1 MIYLD
6 YAANTP
12 IDKEVLDYYYEISQ
26 KYYGNP
32 NSNHKM
38 GLMAKEVIDKAM
50 ENIAKKFGVSK
61 EEIIYTSGATESN
74 NMAIKGV
81 CERYKNNGKHIIVSS
96 LEHNSIIASATA
108 MQEKGFDVDLVP
120 VNKDGLVDITELKKL
135 IREDTILV
143 SIVSVDSEIGLV
155 QPIEEISKLLKN
167 YPNIHFHTDAVQAIG
182 KVKIDYSDV
191 DLITFAPH
199 KFYGVNG
206 IGVLI
211 KRKNT
216 NLIPIING
224 GKSTTVYR
232 SGTPVTPL
240 IASVDKALDI
250 ALSNLEDRYNYVLN
264 LNKMIIDHLKK
275 YSFIHINNTDKSIPF
290 TINFSIK
297 GINSMDFAKMLEEKD
312 VYISTKTSC
321 CPLNTPSKLVYALTR
336 DKSLAL
342 TSLRVSLSH
351 LTTKEEINSFLN
363 IFDECVEELKRNGK
377 I

>member
-12 IDKEVLDYYYEISQ
+12 IDKKVLDYYYDISQ
-26 KYYGNP
+26 HYYGNP
-32 NSNHKM
+32 NSTHKV
-38 GLMAKEVIDKAM
+38 GRYAKDIIDNATD
-50 ENIAKKFGVSK
+50 NIAKKFGVSK

-81 CERYKNNGKHIIVSS
+81 CEKYKNKGRHIIISS
-96 LEHNSIIASATA
+96 LEHNSIIASATV
-108 MQEKGFDVDLVP
+108 MQDNGFDVDLVP
-120 VNKDGLVDITELKKL
+120 INKDGLVDINELKKL
-135 IREDTILV
+135 IRNDTILV

-155 QPIEEISKLLKN
+155 QPIEEIGKFLKE
-167 YPNIHFHTDAVQAIG
+167 YPNIHFHTDATQAIG
-182 KVKIDYSDV
+182 KVKIDYSNV
-191 DLITFAPH
+191 DLITFSPH

-211 KRKNT
+211 KKKNT
-216 NLIPIING
+216 NLIPIISG

-240 IASVDKALDI
+240 IASVAKALDI
-250 ALSNLEDRYNYVLN
+250 ALSNLDDRYNYVLE
-264 LNKMIIDHLKK
+264 LNNKIINHIKK

-290 TINFSIK
+290 TINFSINNV
-297 GINSMDFAKMLEEKD
+297 NSKDFAKLLEEKE

-321 CPLNTPSKLVYALTR
+321 CPDNTPSKLVYELTK

-342 TSLRVSLSH
+342 TSVRVSISH
-351 LTTKEEINSFLN
+351 LTTKEEIEKFLK
-363 IFDECVEELKRNGK
+363 IFDECIDKLKNNK
-377 I
+377 KL

>member
-38 GLMAKEVIDKAM
+38 GLMAKEVIDKAT

-211 KRKNT
+211 KKKST

-240 IASVDKALDI
+240 IVSVDKALDI
-250 ALSNLEDRYNYVLN
+250 ALSDLDDRYNYVLD

>member
-12 IDKEVLDYYYEISQ
+12 IDKKVLDYYYDISQ

-32 NSNHKM
+32 NSVHKI
-38 GLMAKEVIDKAM
+38 GKNAKDVIDNAT

-61 EEIIYTSGATESN
+61 EEIIYTSGSTESN

-81 CERYKNNGKHIIVSS
+81 CEKYKKNGKHIIISS
-96 LEHNSIIASATA
+96 LEHNSIIASATV
-108 MQEKGFDVDLVP
+108 MQDKGFDVDLVP
-120 VNKDGLVDITELKKL
+120 INKEGLVDINELKKL
-135 IREDTILV
+135 IRKDTILV
-143 SIVSVDSEIGLV
+143 SIVAVDSEIGLV
-155 QPIEEISKLLKN
+155 QPIEEISILLKQ
-167 YPNIHFHTDAVQAIG
+167 YPNIHFHTDATQAIG
-182 KVKIDYSDV
+182 KVKIDYSNV
-191 DLITFAPH
+191 DLITFSPH
-199 KFYGVNG
+199 KFYGING

-211 KRKNT
+211 KKKNT
-216 NLIPIING
+216 NLIPIISG

-250 ALSNLEDRYNYVLN
+250 ALSNLDDRYNYVLE
-264 LNKMIIDHLKK
+264 LNKKVINHLKK
-275 YSFIHINNTDKSIPF
+275 YSLIHINNTNKSIPY

-297 GINSMDFAKMLEEKD
+297 NVNSKNFAKMLEERD

-321 CPLNTPSKLVYALTR
+321 CPDNTPSKLVYALTK

-342 TSLRVSLSH
+342 TSVRVSISY
-351 LTTKEEINSFLN
+351 LTTKEEIEKFLK
-363 IFDECVEELKRNGK
+363 IFDECIDKLKNNKRL
-377 I
+377 

>member
-32 NSNHKM
+32 NSVHKI
-38 GLMAKEVIDKAM
+38 GRDAKEIIDKAT
-50 ENIAKKFGVSK
+50 ENIAKNFGVSK

-74 NMAIKGV
+74 NMVIKGI

-96 LEHNSIIASATA
+96 LEHNSIIASATV
-108 MQEKGFDVDLVP
+108 MQDKGFDVDLVP
-120 VNKDGLVDITELKKL
+120 VNKEGLIDIEELKKL

-155 QPIEEISKLLKN
+155 QPIEEIAKFLRD
-167 YPNIHFHTDAVQAIG
+167 YPNIHFHTDATQAIG

-191 DLITFAPH
+191 DLITFSPH

-211 KRKNT
+211 KKKNT
-216 NLIPIING
+216 NLIPIISG

-250 ALSNLEDRYNYVLN
+250 ALTNQENRYNYVLE
-264 LNKMIIDHLKK
+264 LNKRIINHLKK
-275 YSFIHINNTDKSIPF
+275 YDFIHINNTDKSIPF
-290 TINFSIK
+290 TINFSIRGVHSK
-297 GINSMDFAKMLEEKD
+297 DFAKMLEEKD

-321 CPLNTPSKLVYALTR
+321 CPENTPSKLVYALTK
-336 DKSLAL
+336 DKSLAA

-351 LTTKEEINSFLN
+351 LTTNEEINSFLN
-363 IFDECVEELKRNGK
+363 VFDECIEELKKDGK

>member
-12 IDKEVLDYYYEISQ
+12 IDKKVLDYYYDISQ

-32 NSNHKM
+32 NSVHKI
-38 GLMAKEVIDKAM
+38 GKDAKNVIDKAT

-61 EEIIYTSGATESN
+61 EEIIYTSGSTESN

-81 CERYKNNGKHIIVSS
+81 CEKYKKNGKHIIISS
-96 LEHNSIIASATA
+96 LEHNSIIASATV
-108 MQEKGFDVDLVP
+108 MQDKGFDVDLVP
-120 VNKDGLVDITELKKL
+120 INKEGLVDINELKKL
-135 IREDTILV
+135 IRKDTILV
-143 SIVSVDSEIGLV
+143 SIVAVDSEIGLV
-155 QPIEEISKLLKN
+155 QPIEEISILLKQ
-167 YPNIHFHTDAVQAIG
+167 YPNIHFHTDATQAIG
-182 KVKIDYSDV
+182 KVKIEYSNV
-191 DLITFAPH
+191 DLITFSPH
-199 KFYGVNG
+199 KFYGING

-211 KRKNT
+211 KKKNT
-216 NLIPIING
+216 NLIPIISG

-250 ALSNLEDRYNYVLN
+250 ALSNLDDRYNYVFE
-264 LNKMIIDHLKK
+264 LNKKVINHLKK
-275 YSFIHINNTDKSIPF
+275 YSLIHINNTNKSIPY

-297 GINSMDFAKMLEEKD
+297 NVNSKNFAKMLEERD

-321 CPLNTPSKLVYALTR
+321 CPDNTPSKLVYALTK

-342 TSLRVSLSH
+342 TSVRVSISY
-351 LTTKEEINSFLN
+351 LTTKEEIEKFLK
-363 IFDECVEELKRNGK
+363 IFDECIDKLKNNKRL
-377 I
+377 

>member
-12 IDKEVLDYYYEISQ
+12 IDKKVLDYYYDISQ

-32 NSNHKM
+32 NSVHKI
-38 GLMAKEVIDKAM
+38 GKNAKDVIDNAT

-61 EEIIYTSGATESN
+61 EEIIYTSGSTESN

-81 CERYKNNGKHIIVSS
+81 CEKYKKNGKHIIISS
-96 LEHNSIIASATA
+96 LEHNSIIASATV
-108 MQEKGFDVDLVP
+108 MQDNGFDVDLVP
-120 VNKDGLVDITELKKL
+120 INKDGLVDINELKKL
-135 IREDTILV
+135 IRNDTILV

-155 QPIEEISKLLKN
+155 QPIEEIGKFLKE
-167 YPNIHFHTDAVQAIG
+167 YPNIHFHTDATQAIG
-182 KVKIDYSDV
+182 KVKIDYSNV
-191 DLITFAPH
+191 DLITFSPH

-211 KRKNT
+211 KKKNT
-216 NLIPIING
+216 NLIPIISG

-240 IASVDKALDI
+240 IASVAKALDI
-250 ALSNLEDRYNYVLN
+250 ALSNLDDRYNYVLE
-264 LNKMIIDHLKK
+264 LNNKIINHIKK

-290 TINFSIK
+290 TINFSINNV
-297 GINSMDFAKMLEEKD
+297 NSKDFAKLLEEKE

-321 CPLNTPSKLVYALTR
+321 CPDNTPSKLVYELTK

-342 TSLRVSLSH
+342 TSVRVSISH
-351 LTTKEEINSFLN
+351 LTTKEEIEKFLK
-363 IFDECVEELKRNGK
+363 IFDECIDKLKNNK
-377 I
+377 KL

>member
-12 IDKEVLDYYYEISQ
+12 IDKKVLDYYYDISQ

-32 NSNHKM
+32 NSTHKV
-38 GLMAKEVIDKAM
+38 GRYAKDIIDNATD
-50 ENIAKKFGVSK
+50 NIAKKFGVSK

-81 CERYKNNGKHIIVSS
+81 CEKYKNKGRHIIISS
-96 LEHNSIIASATA
+96 LEHNSIIASATV
-108 MQEKGFDVDLVP
+108 MQDKGFDVDLVP
-120 VNKDGLVDITELKKL
+120 INKEGLVDINELKKL

-143 SIVSVDSEIGLV
+143 SIVAVDSEIGLV
-155 QPIEEISKLLKN
+155 QPIEEISILLKQ
-167 YPNIHFHTDAVQAIG
+167 YPNIHFHTDATQAIG
-182 KVKIDYSDV
+182 KVKIDYSNV
-191 DLITFAPH
+191 DLITFSPH
-199 KFYGVNG
+199 KFYGING

-211 KRKNT
+211 KKKNT
-216 NLIPIING
+216 NLIPIISG

-250 ALSNLEDRYNYVLN
+250 ALSNLDDRYNYVLE
-264 LNKMIIDHLKK
+264 LNKKVINHLKK
-275 YSFIHINNTDKSIPF
+275 YSLIHINNTNKSIPY

-297 GINSMDFAKMLEEKD
+297 NVNSKNFAKMLEERD

-321 CPLNTPSKLVYALTR
+321 CPDNTPSKLVYALTK

-342 TSLRVSLSH
+342 TSVRVSISY
-351 LTTKEEINSFLN
+351 LTTKEEIEKFLK
-363 IFDECVEELKRNGK
+363 IFDECIDKLKNNKRL
-377 I
+377 

>member
-38 GLMAKEVIDKAM
+38 GLMAKEVIDTAT

-74 NMAIKGV
+74 NMVIKGV

-211 KRKNT
+211 KKKNT

-250 ALSNLEDRYNYVLN
+250 ALSNLDDRYNYVLD

>member
-12 IDKEVLDYYYEISQ
+12 IDKKVLDYYYDISQ

-32 NSNHKM
+32 NSVHKI
-38 GLMAKEVIDKAM
+38 GKDAKNVIDKAT

-81 CERYKNNGKHIIVSS
+81 CEKYKNKGKHIIISS
-96 LEHNSIIASATA
+96 LEHNSIIASATV
-108 MQEKGFDVDLVP
+108 MQDKGFDVDLVP
-120 VNKDGLVDITELKKL
+120 INKEGLVDINELKKL

-143 SIVSVDSEIGLV
+143 SIVAVDSEIGLV
-155 QPIEEISKLLKN
+155 QPIEEISILLKQ
-167 YPNIHFHTDAVQAIG
+167 YPNIHFHTDATQAIG
-182 KVKIDYSDV
+182 KVKIDYSNV
-191 DLITFAPH
+191 DLITFSPH
-199 KFYGVNG
+199 KFYGING

-211 KRKNT
+211 KKKNT
-216 NLIPIING
+216 NLIPLISG
-224 GKSTTVYR
+224 GKSTTIYR

-250 ALSNLEDRYNYVLN
+250 ALFNQDDRYNYVLD
-264 LNKMIIDHLKK
+264 LNKKVINHLKK
-275 YSFIHINNTDKSIPF
+275 YNFIHINNTDKSIPF

-297 GINSMDFAKMLEEKD
+297 GVNSKDFAKMLEEKD

-321 CPLNTPSKLVYALTR
+321 CPDNTPSKLVYALTK
-336 DKSLAL
+336 DESLAL
-342 TSLRVSLSH
+342 TSVRISISH
-351 LTTKEEINSFLN
+351 LTTKEEIEKFLE
-363 IFDECVEELKRNGK
+363 IFDECIDNLK
-377 I
+377 IQ